1 MFFFIIN
8 HINIKKGCL
17 QHSTLMGFFCDG
29 KNKYFFL
36 QTRANKYFFLQTR
49 AKNKNPLNRKK
60 CIFAR
65 FLNISNLIIHYGK
78 N

>member
-1 MFFFIIN
+1 MFTTF
-8 HINIKKGCL
+8 HPYVG
-17 QHSTLMGFFCDG
+17 FCDG

-36 QTRANKYFFLQTR
+36 QTRAI
-49 AKNKNPLNRKK
+49 NKNPLNRKK

-78 N
+78 NQNWY

>member
-1 MFFFIIN
+1 MFTTF
-8 HINIKKGCL
+8 HPYVG
-17 QHSTLMGFFCDG
+17 FCDG
-29 KNKYFFL
+29 K
-36 QTRANKYFFLQTR
+36 NKYFFLQTR